1 MSKKKSY
8 MDKQNILSENFL
20 KKLKYKIANKLAI
33 RNIKKDKSIKKSIDD
48 LNKDIENLWDDFNNS
63 LIITDP
69 KHKPY
74 KPKKVTID
82 DFIG

>member
-8 MDKQNILSENFL
+8 MDNDNILSENFL
-20 KKLKYKIANKLAI
+20 KKLRNKIADKLVV
-33 RNIKKDKSIKKSIDD
+33 RSMKKDKKVLKQVDD
-48 LNKDIENLWDDFNNS
+48 LNKEIKDLWDDFNKTASEISPNY
-63 LIITDP
+63 
-69 KHKPY
+69 KPY

>member
-8 MDKQNILSENFL
+8 MDNDNILSENFL
-20 KKLKYKIANKLAI
+20 KKLRNKIADKLVV
-33 RNIKKDKSIKKSIDD
+33 RGMKKDKKILKKVDD
-48 LNKDIENLWDDFNNS
+48 LNKKVEDIWDDFNKKT
-63 LIITDP
+63 LEYDP
-69 KHKPY
+69 DYKPY

>member
-8 MDKQNILSENFL
+8 MDNDNILSENFL
-20 KKLKYKIANKLAI
+20 KKLRNKIADKLVV
-33 RNIKKDKSIKKSIDD
+33 RGMKKDKKVLKRLDNLNSD
-48 LNKDIENLWDDFNNS
+48 LKNFWDEMNQK
-63 LIITDP
+63 LGEHDP
-69 KHKPY
+69 DYKPY

>member
-8 MDKQNILSENFL
+8 MDNDNILSENFL
-20 KKLKYKIANKLAI
+20 KKLRNKIADKLVV
-33 RNIKKDKSIKKSIDD
+33 RSMKKDKKMLKQVDD
-48 LNKDIENLWDDFNNS
+48 LNSDLKDFWDEMNQKLGEYNPDY
-63 LIITDP
+63 
-69 KHKPY
+69 KPH